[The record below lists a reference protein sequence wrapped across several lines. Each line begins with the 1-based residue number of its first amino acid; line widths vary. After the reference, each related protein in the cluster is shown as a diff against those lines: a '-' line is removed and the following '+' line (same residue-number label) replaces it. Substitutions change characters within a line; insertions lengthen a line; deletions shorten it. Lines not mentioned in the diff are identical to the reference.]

1 MHRNQSDSKRIAHMK
16 NNAADSRRSFL
27 HPSMIGA
34 AAAGLAMLRDVKAD
48 DPKVEDR
55 GSAIRINKL
64 KAFVVG
70 AKAYIKIETN
80 MNVFGWG
87 EVTGLDPK
95 VACTLAE
102 SLYELLDDQNPTR
115 VEFLWQKIFRSHR
128 DRRG

>member
-1 MHRNQSDSKRIAHMK
+1 CMK
-16 NNAADSRRSFL
+16 KNLDSRRSFFQT
-27 HPSMIGA
+27 SMFGA
-34 AAAGLAMLRDVKAD
+34 AAAGLALLRDVKAD

-70 AKAYIKIETN
+70 AKAFIKVETN

-95 VACTLAE
+95 VSCTLAD
-102 SLYELLDDQNPTR
+102 SLFELLNDENPTR
-115 VEFLWQKIFRSHR
+115 V
-128 DRRG
+128 